1 VTPAQDKRRPAHR
14 PSRRKEIIAAATKT
28 FSRDGYVEAR
38 IEDIARAA
46 GVAPT
51 AIYYH
56 FGGKEELFTQA
67 LRAAMAGFSERI
79 FLARPDFE
87 APNTEGL
94 RKVLAAGWEFWS
106 THPDEARLVA
116 RYSEGPTQHAL
127 ELRQEWEERH
137 LQRAYDYMPAAR
149 SARSTRKA
157 REQHAAHTMAI
168 RVMLDVI
175 LTTQATVLEGPS
187 SRVARGPLVA
197 AVEEMCISLIM
208 SLRDSLC
215 CSLRLLRR
223 PPRRRGPRPA
233 GRRARAMASRRR
245 SPGRAAR
252 TVRSRRGHRRA
263 RRRYRA

>member
-1 VTPAQDKRRPAHR
+1 MTPGEDKRPAHR
-14 PSRRKEIIAAATKT
+14 PSRRKEIIEAATKT

-79 FLARPDFE
+79 FLARPDFDT
-87 APNTEGL
+87 PNIDGL

-137 LQRAYDYMPAAR
+137 LQRAYDYMPTIR
-149 SARSTRKA
+149 SSRSTRKA

-175 LTTQATVLEGPS
+175 LTTQATVLEGP
-187 SRVARGPLVA
+187 
-197 AVEEMCISLIM
+197 
-208 SLRDSLC
+208 
-215 CSLRLLRR
+215 
-223 PPRRRGPRPA
+223 
-233 GRRARAMASRRR
+233 
-245 SPGRAAR
+245 
-252 TVRSRRGHRRA
+252 
-263 RRRYRA
+263 